1 MYRKIFISLEGDIQ
15 ISIPRNWYGRNVEV
29 IAFPVAEEQI
39 EKIPPRK
46 VSEARKKREEMNRR
60 YSMDL
65 SNFKFNRDEANN
77 YEE

>member
-1 MYRKIFISLEGDIQ
+1 MYRKIFISPEGDIQ

-39 EKIPPRK
+39 EKTPPRK
-46 VSEARKKREEMNRR
+46 VSEARMKREEMNRR

-77 YEE
+77 YDE